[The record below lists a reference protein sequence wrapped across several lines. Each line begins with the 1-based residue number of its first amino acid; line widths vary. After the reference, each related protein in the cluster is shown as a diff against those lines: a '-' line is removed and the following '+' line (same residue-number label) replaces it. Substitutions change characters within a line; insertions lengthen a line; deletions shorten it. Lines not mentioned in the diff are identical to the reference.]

1 VHLTR
6 QHRRVSFT
14 ETTLHVAN
22 LDSSDFY
29 GSKIVKL
36 NVQFAN
42 PRQRHRLNLRR
53 RTSAG

>member
-1 VHLTR
+1 MHLTR

-14 ETTLHVAN
+14 ATTLHVAN

-36 NVQFAN
+36 KVQLAT
-42 PRQRHRLNLRR
+42 RV
-53 RTSAG
+53 SGIA